1 MLEFHCA
8 EILNCTAMAGQHISS
23 TWARGRISGR
33 RQFGSPLPFLRKSA
47 VCRGS
52 GSKGQLPLED
62 PYHQLR
68 GPSLFLRHKLIMVVT
83 IWSQFRFVPS
93 QATLGCLS
101 IRTWPLEQCLKS
113 TTEANLDLNPLRDPS
128 KFLELGVF

>member
-47 VCRGS
+47 RCRGS
-52 GSKGQLPLED
+52 GSKGQLPL
-62 PYHQLR
+62 
-68 GPSLFLRHKLIMVVT
+68 GGSLSPTQGTV
-83 IWSQFRFVPS
+83 SVPE
-93 QATLGCLS
+93 T
-101 IRTWPLEQCLKS
+101 
-113 TTEANLDLNPLRDPS
+113 
-128 KFLELGVF
+128 